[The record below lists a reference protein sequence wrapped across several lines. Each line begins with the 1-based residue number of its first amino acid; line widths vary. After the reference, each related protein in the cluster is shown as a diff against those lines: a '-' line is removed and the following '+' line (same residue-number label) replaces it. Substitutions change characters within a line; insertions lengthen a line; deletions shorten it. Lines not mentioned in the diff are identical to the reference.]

1 MIFYTRKLYR
11 RYVDDEVAAYGAEMA
26 YYFLLS
32 VFPFLI
38 FITTIIGYIP
48 IPEESILESLAA
60 LLPYET
66 YELIRENVRQILN
79 NRNPRLLSFGFISMV
94 WAAASGMGAAIR
106 GINKALCQKDTR
118 PFWIAI
124 PLSVLFT
131 ILVAVLIVFYFVLLI
146 FGRQI
151 GSYLIQAGLAEFT
164 WQGWDILRYA
174 VAILMMI
181 LVFILL
187 FRFSP
192 CIKVRWRNAM
202 PGAIFTTAGWLLVSW
217 LFAWYTN
224 HFWNL
229 SRIYGSIGGIIG
241 LMVWLF
247 ISAQLIIMGGEINAI
262 LIFQRSRKGEKK

>member
-1 MIFYTRKLYR
+1 MIFYIRKLYR

-124 PLSVLFT
+124 PIQLS
-131 ILVAVLIVFYFVLLI
+131 
-146 FGRQI
+146 
-151 GSYLIQAGLAEFT
+151 
-164 WQGWDILRYA
+164 
-174 VAILMMI
+174 
-181 LVFILL
+181 
-187 FRFSP
+187 
-192 CIKVRWRNAM
+192 K
-202 PGAIFTTAGWLLVSW
+202 
-217 LFAWYTN
+217 
-224 HFWNL
+224 
-229 SRIYGSIGGIIG
+229 
-241 LMVWLF
+241 
-247 ISAQLIIMGGEINAI
+247 
-262 LIFQRSRKGEKK
+262 